1 MNNDRFKFRV
11 WDNNTKKY
19 IEECNLT
26 EYGDAFMI
34 DCFESI
40 HYASDCI
47 IEQCTG
53 LKDKNGR
60 LIYEGDVI
68 KRPNYYCEWFVAW
81 NENHARF
88 EKIERQ
94 SYLKLKKDFP
104 AENEKWIR
112 QYVNAL
118 YLCAGEDAD
127 FEIVGHIHE
136 PKWGIESGNDKSDK
150 TNKSYGDDGESEVKE

>member
-1 MNNDRFKFRV
+1 MNDNCLKFRAYDKKIARY
-11 WDNNTKKY
+11 WDDGTVNLDSDGKTFIIDWRTLIPKDIDGMV
-19 IEECNLT
+19 IER
-26 EYGDAFMI
+26 
-34 DCFESI
+34 
-40 HYASDCI
+40 
-47 IEQCTG
+47 CTG
-53 LKDKNGR
+53 LKDRNGK

-112 QYVNAL
+112 QYVNAV

-127 FEIVGHIHE
+127 FEIVGNIHE
-136 PKWGIESGNDKSDK
+136 PKWGIDGYYGYNGCNGN
-150 TNKSYGDDGESEVKE
+150 DGESEDKHE